1 MADPSRSHF
10 FPLSRDAKECGKNV
24 SIELFEEGYPEEA
37 REPTSHVKGSSS
49 RVNLPS
55 YMIEVKRKI

>member
-1 MADPSRSHF
+1 MQPFYPCFQEMPKSV
-10 FPLSRDAKECGKNV
+10 GKNV
-24 SIELFEEGYPEEA
+24 NIDLFEEGYPQEA
-37 REPTSHVKGSSS
+37 AEPPSHIKGGFS

>member
-1 MADPSRSHF
+1 MPRSV
-10 FPLSRDAKECGKNV
+10 EKNV

-37 REPTSHVKGSSS
+37 AEPPSHVNGGSS

>member
-1 MADPSRSHF
+1 M
-10 FPLSRDAKECGKNV
+10 
-24 SIELFEEGYPEEA
+24 SIDLFEEGYPQEA
-37 REPTSHVKGSSS
+37 AEPPSHVKSGSS

>member
-1 MADPSRSHF
+1 M
-10 FPLSRDAKECGKNV
+10 KNV
-24 SIELFEEGYPEEA
+24 SIELFEKGSLQEA
-37 REPTSHVKGSSS
+37 AEPPSHVNGGSA

>member
-1 MADPSRSHF
+1 MQPLDPSFKRCQ
-10 FPLSRDAKECGKNV
+10 RVWKNV
-24 SIELFEEGYPEEA
+24 SIELFAEGSLEEA
-37 REPTSHVKGSSS
+37 AEPPLHVKGGSA

>member
-1 MADPSRSHF
+1 M
-10 FPLSRDAKECGKNV
+10 
-24 SIELFEEGYPEEA
+24 SIELFEEGYPQEA
-37 REPTSHVKGSSS
+37 AEPPSHTKGESS